1 MVPMPKLPME
11 DRRKTFREVAKGYTA
26 EMAIKEAE
34 RCLQCSKPA
43 CVGGCPLLI
52 DIPSFIN
59 SIKEGRF
66 EEAARIVREKNLLPA
81 VCGRVCP
88 QELLCQAKCVVG
100 AKGDPIS
107 IGALERFAADY
118 EMEKK
123 IRVVSKP
130 SEAKKVKVAVVGSGP
145 YGLTVAAELGRLGYR
160 VTVYEALHKLGGVLV
175 YGIPE
180 FRLPKE
186 IVQYE
191 VEYIKGLGVDF
202 KTNMVIGKT
211 LTIKELFENGYDAIF
226 IGSGAGTPQF
236 MGIPGENLNGVYS
249 ANEFL
254 IRTNLMKAYLFP
266 EYDTPIK
273 VGRQV
278 MVIGGGNVAL
288 DAARSALRLGAEKVS
303 IVYRR
308 SEAEMPARREEVLNA
323 MEEGIRFEFLTLPLA
338 FIGDKNGWVKQ
349 AECVRMKL
357 TEPDASGRRK
367 PVPLKGSEFIMDA
380 DTVVVA
386 IGTRVNKLIQ
396 ITTPELK
403 VDRGG
408 HIVVDEYGRTSMPN
422 VYAGGDV
429 TTGAATVIEAIAAG
443 KKSAL
448 AYHYSKIGK
457 PLSELKI

>member
-1 MVPMPKLPME
+1 
-11 DRRKTFREVAKGYTA
+11 
-26 EMAIKEAE
+26 
-34 RCLQCSKPA
+34 
-43 CVGGCPLLI
+43 
-52 DIPSFIN
+52 
-59 SIKEGRF
+59 
-66 EEAARIVREKNLLPA
+66 
-81 VCGRVCP
+81 CP

-100 AKGDPIS
+100 AKGEPLS

-130 SEAKKVKVAVVGSGP
+130 SEARKVKVAVVGSGP
-145 YGLTVAAELGRLGYR
+145 YGLTVAAELGRLGYQ

-191 VEYIKGLGVDF
+191 VEYIKSLGVDF

-211 LTIKELFENGYDAIF
+211 LTIKELFENGYDAVF

-308 SEAEMPARREEVLNA
+308 SEAEMPARREEVVNA

-338 FIGDKNGWVKQ
+338 FIGDKNGWVKR

-367 PVPLKGSEFIMDA
+367 PVPLKGSEFIMDV

-448 AYHYSKIGK
+448 AYHYSK
-457 PLSELKI
+457 